1 MSELSIEIPA
11 DSVCFVSPRIN
22 PRCPSCHCFVRL
34 DAGTCSACGFAFAL
48 GIEARQGQDLRP
60 FAGLDSR
67 EPDPPALPGGNAR
80 RPVLPHPQA
89 HFGNL
94 QPNGKIRK
102 QKKSKDFNQMEL
114 FTIPETSFDLEEVL

>member
-11 DSVCFVSPRIN
+11 DSVRFVSPRIN

-34 DAGTCSACGFAFAL
+34 DSGTCSACGFAFAL
-48 GIEARQGQDLRP
+48 GIEARQGQYPRP

-67 EPDPPALPGGNAR
+67 KPDPPALSGGNA
-80 RPVLPHPQA
+80 QA
-89 HFGNL
+89 LENL

-102 QKKSKDFNQMEL
+102 QKKSKDFTQMEL
-114 FTIPETSFDLEEVL
+114 FAIPETSFDLKEVL